1 MHPDYTKADNWS
13 GKVIGTAIEVHK
25 DKGPGLIES
34 IYGKCLMW
42 ERELQRIPAGRQ
54 IVVPVE
60 YKGYVLEEPL
70 KLDIWVDQCLLPELK
85 AVEKVLSV
93 HKAQLMSYMK
103 LLNAPLSLVI
113 NFNELTLAKGVAR
126 RILPGANNT

>member
-34 IYGKCLMW
+34 IYEKCLMW
-42 ERELQRIPAGRQ
+42 ELELQRIPAGRQ

-70 KLDIWVDQCLLPELK
+70 KLDLWVDQCLLPELK